1 MTCGEELLPKFLPAY
16 IKPEIMDKLSYSWGM
31 ALGQQLRAMGV
42 EKIDFT
48 VFDEAV
54 HSAFEGKETKMTPEE
69 ANQTI
74 QTYLQELTE
83 KQTAKIKEVGDKFL
97 AENAKKENVKVTA
110 SGLQYLVEK
119 EGTGAQPTATDE
131 VTVHYTGK
139 LLDGTVFDSS
149 VSRGEPATFPL
160 NRVIPGWTEGVQ
172 LMKEGGKYVFFIPSE
187 LAYGPQGVPNAIPP
201 HSTLIFEVE
210 LIKVIKK

>member
-1 MTCGEELLPKFLPAY
+1 
-16 IKPEIMDKLSYSWGM
+16 MDKLSYAWGLAM
-31 ALGQQLRAMGV
+31 GQQLRGMGV
-42 EKIDFT
+42 NDLNVESYAA
-48 VFDEAV
+48 AV
-54 HSAFEGKETKMTPEE
+54 KSVMDGTEPEMKPEE
-69 ANQTI
+69 AQKLINE
-74 QTYLQELTE
+74 YLQKLQGEME
-83 KQTAKIKEVGDKFL
+83 ARAREVGSKFL
-97 AENAKKENVKVTA
+97 AENKLKEGVKETA
-110 SGLQYLVEK
+110 SGLQYVVEK
-119 EGTGAQPTATDE
+119 EGTGAKPGPEDE

-172 LMKEGGKYVFFIPSE
+172 LMSEGAKYTFFIPSD

-210 LIKVIKK
+210 LI

>member
-1 MTCGEELLPKFLPAY
+1 
-16 IKPEIMDKLSYSWGM
+16 MDKLSYAWGM

-42 EKIDFT
+42 EHLNKED
-48 VFDEAV
+48 FDEAV
-54 HSAFEGKETKMTPEE
+54 HAAFDGKETKLSPEE

-74 QTYLQELTE
+74 QTYLKELTE
-83 KQTAKIKEVGDKFL
+83 KKTAEIKAIGEKFL
-97 AENAKKENVKVTA
+97 QENLKNENVKSTA
-110 SGLQYLVEK
+110 SGLQYIVEK
-119 EGTGAQPTATDE
+119 EGTGIQPTATDE

-172 LMKEGGKYVFFIPSE
+172 LMKEGAKYTFFIPSD

>member
-1 MTCGEELLPKFLPAY
+1 MTVK
-16 IKPEIMDKLSYSWGM
+16 MDKLSYAWGM
-31 ALGQQLRAMGV
+31 ALGQQLRGMGV
-42 EKIDFT
+42 ENLDKEAFN
-48 VFDEAV
+48 EAV
-54 HSAFEGKETKMTPEE
+54 AAAFDGKETKISAEE
-69 ANQTI
+69 AQKLI
-74 QTYLQELTE
+74 QEYLQELTSKKE
-83 KQTAKIKEVGDKFL
+83 AQIKAVGEKFL
-97 AENAKKENVKVTA
+97 AENGKKENVITTA
-110 SGLQYLVEK
+110 SGLQYMVEK
-119 EGTGAQPTATDE
+119 EGTGAQPAATDE

-172 LMKEGGKYVFFIPSE
+172 LMKEGGKYTFFIPSD

-201 HSTLIFEVE
+201 HSTLIFDVE